1 MPVHDGADADDAARL
16 PSTLHIPS
24 ASEGSTSGRRGI
36 LSPATVVHIKQVFGK
51 SSDRAQSGSRALEDW
66 QQLRPTSVANATQTS
81 EQSGP
86 HGSGILA
93 NGRGSVLSNSQN
105 STVSILPS
113 PKLVEEPASY
123 LNSPVDPAIQGVQ
136 AEDTDSD
143 DSHSGDEYTHLNV
156 RRKTIRKAA
165 STEFRPNKAYQ
176 GRSRLEAILD
186 IFRLPNLTAQQRGI
200 LKCSIAYFCATLF
213 TFVPYLSDLFA
224 APFDLEGAPVAGAHV
239 IATVATY
246 YNPAKT
252 LGAMFEADI
261 FMLWASLFAFIAC
274 LGSMTTAVVLND
286 LGLHDTSHVVVV
298 GAWLVGSMGLLA
310 WMKVKVSNAQFGSA
324 CSMVALIVWVRSG

>member
-1 MPVHDGADADDAARL
+1 MPGVADADASHVARQSE
-16 PSTLHIPS
+16 PPFGHTPS
-24 ASEGSTSGRRGI
+24 ASEGPSSGRRNA
-36 LSPATVVHIKQVFGK
+36 LSPATVVHIKQVFG
-51 SSDRAQSGSRALEDW
+51 RSGERALSSVRALDDW
-66 QQLRPTSVANATQTS
+66 QRVRPNATETS

-86 HGSGILA
+86 RGSGI
-93 NGRGSVLSNSQN
+93 SVSGGNPRN
-105 STVSILPS
+105 STVSILPA

-123 LNSPVDPAIQGVQ
+123 LNSPTDPALPRDQ
-136 AEDTDSD
+136 AGSSDSD
-143 DSHSGDEYTHLNV
+143 DSHSGDEYTHLKS
-156 RRKTIRKAA
+156 RRKTLRKAA
-165 STEFRPNKAYQ
+165 STDLRPNNATPAQ
-176 GRSRLEAILD
+176 APSRRARFLSSS
-186 IFRLPNLTAQQRGI
+186 RMSNLTAQQRGI

-274 LGSMTTAVVLND
+274 MGSMGTAVVLND
-286 LGLHDTSHVVVV
+286 LGWHDTSHVVVV
-298 GAWLVGSMGLLA
+298 GFWLVGSMGLLA
-310 WMKVKVSNAQFGSA
+310 WSKVKVGNAQFGSKSTRDQ
-324 CSMVALIVWVRSG
+324 CQTRSD

>member
-1 MPVHDGADADDAARL
+1 MPGGAGADTSHAAQQ
-16 PSTLHIPS
+16 PEPPFGHTPS
-24 ASEGSTSGRRGI
+24 ASQGLSSGHRNA
-36 LSPATVVHIKQVFGK
+36 LSPATVVHIKQVFGQ
-51 SSDRAQSGSRALEDW
+51 SGERAQSSVRALEDW
-66 QQLRPTSVANATQTS
+66 QRVRPNATETS

-86 HGSGILA
+86 RGSGISIS
-93 NGRGSVLSNSQN
+93 GRNPRN
-105 STVSILPS
+105 STVSILPA

-123 LNSPVDPAIQGVQ
+123 LNSPTDPALPRDQ
-136 AEDTDSD
+136 AESSDSD
-143 DSHSGDEYTHLNV
+143 DSHSGDEYTQFKS
-156 RRKTIRKAA
+156 RRKTLYKPA
-165 STEFRPNKAYQ
+165 STDLRPNNATSTQ
-176 GRSRLEAILD
+176 DPSRKERFLSS
-186 IFRLPNLTAQQRGI
+186 FHTPNLTAQQRGI

-274 LGSMTTAVVLND
+274 MGSMATAVVLND
-286 LGLHDTSHVVVV
+286 LGWHDTSHVVVV
-298 GAWLVGSMGLLA
+298 GFWLVGSMGLLA
-310 WMKVKVSNAQFGSA
+310 WMKVKVGNAQFGSK
-324 CSMVALIVWVRSG
+324 SMPDR